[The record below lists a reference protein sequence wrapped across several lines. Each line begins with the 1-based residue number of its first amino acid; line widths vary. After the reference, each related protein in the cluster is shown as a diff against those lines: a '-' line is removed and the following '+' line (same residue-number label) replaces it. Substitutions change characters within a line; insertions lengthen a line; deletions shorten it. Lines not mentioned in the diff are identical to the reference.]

1 MANQKIGALV
11 RGAEVVLVKDNEA
24 FISVGDKGEGVIHL
38 DHFTTDKSIQSLKD
52 VLHVGDKIDVE
63 IAGRTPSGTA
73 LLSRLGI
80 EEREKRR
87 KIERKIMNR
96 HPFEATVKKVTE
108 DGLILEKDGVRLFCP
123 NNYID
128 LNSEFDKNTLLNTQ
142 TRVVFAKSEQ
152 DEKGRT
158 TFIVSRKQ
166 VQYNEERKAREADF
180 ERIQV
185 GDELEGP
192 VTKLTEFGAFV
203 SLGHVEGLV
212 HLTEISYYRIKS
224 PAEALNVGDIVKVK
238 VLKKTE
244 TKIQL
249 SIKALQKTP
258 WELFLENHKVGD
270 VVEGRIVKKGE
281 RFMLLEVEKEV
292 VGILNSADY
301 SWKKDD
307 NFAGTVEEGDM
318 VKVQITYIDKDKER
332 MTLSKKHLE
341 YNPWQD
347 ANFKYGDEVT
357 GTIERFNN
365 TGAVVKVGNV
375 EALLN
380 NRDASTNGKPANEV
394 FKEGDIIKAR
404 VVKVDP
410 ERWYLQLSV
419 RSIEESK
426 EREYVDKFINENVSS
441 SISIEDALK
450 EKGQE

>member
-1 MANQKIGALV
+1 
-11 RGAEVVLVKDNEA
+11 
-24 FISVGDKGEGVIHL
+24 
-38 DHFTTDKSIQSLKD
+38 
-52 VLHVGDKIDVE
+52 
-63 IAGRTPSGTA
+63 
-73 LLSRLGI
+73 
-80 EEREKRR
+80 
-87 KIERKIMNR
+87 MNR
-96 HPFEATVKKVTE
+96 HPFEATVKRVTE

-128 LNSEFDKNTLLNTQ
+128 LNSEFDKNTLLNTD

-212 HLTEISYYRIKS
+212 HLTEISYYRIKN

-307 NFAGTVEEGDM
+307 NFAGTVEEGHM

-426 EREYVDKFINENVSS
+426 EREYVDKYINENVSS